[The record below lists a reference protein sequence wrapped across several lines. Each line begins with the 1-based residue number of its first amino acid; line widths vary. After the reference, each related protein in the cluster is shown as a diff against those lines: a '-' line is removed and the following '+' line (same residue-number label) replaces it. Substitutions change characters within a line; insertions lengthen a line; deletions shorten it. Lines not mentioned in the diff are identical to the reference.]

1 MISQYN
7 TGITSIQQ
15 VFSVVSVYMFCQFE
29 FDARKGILSE
39 PHSVKMCT
47 VMTKYGSTPYVG
59 WPKYSKTSEQRTHWG
74 QALCPL

>member
-15 VFSVVSVYMFCQFE
+15 VFSVVSMYMFCQFE

-39 PHSVKMCT
+39 PRSMKMCT
-47 VMTKYGSTPYVG
+47 
-59 WPKYSKTSEQRTHWG
+59 
-74 QALCPL
+74 